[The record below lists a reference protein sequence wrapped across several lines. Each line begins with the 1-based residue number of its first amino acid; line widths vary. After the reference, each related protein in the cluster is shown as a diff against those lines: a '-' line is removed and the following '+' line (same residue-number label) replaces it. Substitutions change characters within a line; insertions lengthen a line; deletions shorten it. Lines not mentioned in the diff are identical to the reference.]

1 MNEFLPDN
9 CEIINN
15 IRSIIEKFEKEKLYR
30 GKGGEIMRAGVC
42 NLIHSISIA
51 KIKLEESC

>member
-1 MNEFLPDN
+1 MNEYLPDT
-9 CEIINN
+9 CDIINN

-42 NLIHSISIA
+42 HLIHSISKA
-51 KIKLEESC
+51 

>member
-9 CEIINN
+9 SEIINN

-42 NLIHSISIA
+42 HLIHSISKAQIN
-51 KIKLEESC
+51 LDESC

>member
-42 NLIHSISIA
+42 HLIHSISKA
-51 KIKLEESC
+51 QIKLDESC